1 MSIVVMIDGRI
12 RPPGEQSASVFD
24 RGFLYGDSVFET
36 IRTYGGAPFELD
48 EHLRRLEHSARLVFI
63 PLPVPISGLAAEV
76 LEAVGAAANPESYV
90 RVMLT
95 RGQGTLGLDPTL
107 CDRPLRVIIVQPL
120 SIPPAQHYVTG
131 VAAISYRTQR
141 EIDGTSAEGAKIGNY
156 LVSVLAMREA
166 RQAGAQEALF
176 VDAQGRVSEGASSNV
191 FVAKAGQLITA
202 PVGAGILAGITRAH
216 VLDLAEGLGIGV
228 QQRAPHL
235 DEVYAADEVF
245 ISSSIRE
252 LMPIVRLDQ
261 RSLGGG
267 APGPVFRQLLG
278 AFRERVG
285 RAVG

>member
-1 MSIVVMIDGRI
+1 MIDGQI

-36 IRTYGGAPFELD
+36 IRTYDGAPFELD

-63 PLPVPISGLAAEV
+63 PLPVPIAALAAEV

-90 RVMLT
+90 RVILT

-120 SIPPAQHYVTG
+120 SVPPAHHYLNG

-141 EIDGTSAEGAKIGNY
+141 EVDGTSAEGAKIGNY

-166 RQAGAQEALF
+166 GQVGAVEALL
-176 VDAQGRVSEGASSNV
+176 VDAQGKVSEGASSNV
-191 FVAKAGQLITA
+191 FVVKAGKLITA
-202 PVGAGILAGITRAH
+202 PIGAGILAGITRAH
-216 VLDLAEGLGIGV
+216 VLSLAAALGIGV
-228 QQRAPHL
+228 ELRAPHL
-235 DEVYAADEVF
+235 DEAYAADEIF

-261 RSLGGG
+261 RSLGSGV
-267 APGPVFRQLLG
+267 PGPLFRQLLA
-278 AFRERVG
+278 AFRQRVG
-285 RAVG
+285 HGGS